1 MVRRSGVA
9 RANIIRSL
17 IRRGWPMLATA
28 LATSALPGL
37 GQAADT
43 SATADGGS
51 AELSEVVVTG
61 SLIRNANYV
70 SSSPIVTTSAE
81 ELQATGAVTVEAALT
96 QLPDFAPSTTAN
108 SAGPSVINLHALGS
122 NRNLVLLDGRRL
134 PLSDI
139 SGNVDTNLIPDA
151 ILSSVDVITGGASAV
166 YGSDA
171 MSGVVNFLTIRH
183 FDGIRADVQYGNSA
197 KGDAARTAASVAF
210 GSTIGEGRGHIV
222 FSVSY
227 TDRQALKGAKRS
239 FFDLVTPS
247 SFIGQGTFVPAA
259 NNLPNQ
265 TALNTL
271 FTGYGQTT
279 PVSNALN
286 LGFNDDGTLFTQ
298 TGAKN
303 YKGPTT
309 DGYAVIAGNVRM
321 PVGPQ
326 GYITSPLDRKSLF
339 TKFDYQLAPGITAYG
354 QVLYVRTNIT
364 GDTSKSLTQIGTLT
378 TIPVTN
384 PFIPSDLRTLLASR
398 PTPTAAFTWNGR
410 YVGVPGKA
418 LEEQRNTVQLL
429 GGLRGSLPF
438 RNWTWDVFI
447 GYDETQ
453 RNEQIHNAVLKSQV
467 QNLLNAS
474 DGGNALCAGG
484 FNPFGLNHSINIS
497 QACLNYMTA
506 TAQSSERL
514 AQTQMQGVVQGSLLT
529 LPAGDLTLAVLAG
542 SRRNDYS
549 YLPDANLAAGNIE
562 AIGGGAPSF
571 GHIKVDEYA
580 TQIDVPLLKDKA
592 FARDLSLGAAYRSS
606 RYSTSGNVVSYEADL
621 KWRPIDNVLVR
632 GGYQRAVRAPN
643 IGELFQSPSN
653 NQVAVNTPPQATGD
667 PCDIRSIAR
676 TGSTGAGVRALCLA
690 QGVPASI
697 IDTYTFATTATGGL
711 LSGNPSLTPET
722 ANTSNYGLVWTPA
735 WSNAHVSDI
744 SLSADYFNINIKNV
758 ISVVPGTTALAKCYN
773 LDGSNPTYSVTN
785 PFCALLSRD
794 ANGQLTQVRTPYFN
808 LAGLKTDGID
818 LQFAVAFPVGTGK
831 IHFDTAVG
839 YTAHY
844 LQQTLPG
851 TPFQDFIHTETN
863 TTNGS
868 HPTYKALTSI
878 GYSRGGAN
886 VALHWR
892 YLGAMND
899 VTFVTTPASPSPGVG
914 TYNMYD
920 LTGTY
925 KVSDSWVLRAG
936 ITNLLDKGSPIV
948 SSSQNATD
956 LSVYDSVGRSFY
968 LGVRYS
974 K

>member
-1 MVRRSGVA
+1 MKKHNVLVGSG
-9 RANIIRSL
+9 RAPLSAL
-17 IRRGWPMLATA
+17 VGGALLA
-28 LATSALPGL
+28 LAAFPA
-37 GQAADT
+37 QAADT
-43 SATADGGS
+43 DAGGD
-51 AELSEVVVTG
+51 LQEVVVTG
-61 SLIRNANYV
+61 SLITKSNYV
-70 SSSPIVTTSAE
+70 SSSPIVSTSAD

-139 SGNVDTNLIPDA
+139 SGNVDTNIVPDA
-151 ILSSVDVITGGASAV
+151 ILSGVDVITGGASAV

-171 MSGVVNFLTIRH
+171 MSGVVNFLTIKH

-210 GSTIGEGRGHIV
+210 GSTIGEGKGHVI
-222 FSVSY
+222 FSAGY
-227 TDRQALKGAKRS
+227 TDRQALKGDKRS
-239 FFDLVTPS
+239 FYDLVTPS
-247 SFIGQGTFVPAA
+247 SFIGQGTYVPAA
-259 NNLPNQ
+259 NNLANP
-265 TALNTL
+265 AVLNSL
-271 FTGYGQTT
+271 FSGYGATT

-303 YKGPTT
+303 YKGPTSN
-309 DGYAVIAGNVRM
+309 GYAVIGGNVRM

-339 TKFDYQLAPGITAYG
+339 TKFDYELTPGITAYG

-384 PFIPSDLRTLLASR
+384 PFIPADLRTLLASR
-398 PTPTAAFTWNGR
+398 PNATAPFTWNGR

-418 LEEQRNTVQLL
+418 LEEQRNTSQFL

-438 RNWTWDVFI
+438 KNWTWDVFVS
-447 GYDETQ
+447 YDETQ

-467 QNLLNAS
+467 QNLLNAA
-474 DGGNALCAGG
+474 DGGNSLCAGG
-484 FNPFGLNHSINIS
+484 FDPFGLNHSINIS

-514 AQTQMQGVVQGSLLT
+514 TQTQLQGVAQGSLFT
-529 LPAGDLTLAVLAG
+529 LPAGDVSVAVLAG
-542 SRRNDYS
+542 SRRNSYT

-562 AIGGGAPSF
+562 AIGGGAPSY
-571 GHIKVDEYA
+571 GHIGVDEYA
-580 TQIDVPLLKDKA
+580 VQVDVPLLKDKA
-592 FARDLSLGAAYRSS
+592 FAKDLSLGAAYRSS
-606 RYSTSGNVVSYEADL
+606 NYTTSGTVASYEADL
-621 KWRPIDNVLVR
+621 KWRPVDSLLVR

-653 NQVAVNTPPQATGD
+653 VQVAVNTPPQSTGD

-676 TGSTGAGVRALCLA
+676 TGPTGTGVRSLCLA

-711 LSGNPSLTPET
+711 LSGNPNLTPET

-735 WSNAHVSDI
+735 FSTDHVSDI
-744 SLSADYFNINIKNV
+744 SVSVDYFNINIKNV

-773 LDGSNPTYSVTN
+773 LDGSNPTYSATN

-818 LQFAVAFPVGTGK
+818 LQFAATFPVGTGK
-831 IHFDTAVG
+831 IHFDTGIG

-878 GYSRGGAN
+878 GYSRGGAS

-899 VTFVTTPASPSPGVG
+899 VTFVTTPANPSPGVG
-914 TYNMYD
+914 TYNLYD
-920 LTGTY
+920 VTGTY
-925 KVSDSWVLRAG
+925 KVSDSWTLRAG
-936 ITNLLDKGSPIV
+936 ITNLLDKKSPVV